1 MTRPALAYVWR
12 RFARSLVVAGLLLFS
27 AAGALRAQQDAKAVV
42 GRAALAYRS
51 LSALRAD
58 FDQLIENQMLGN
70 AESKG
75 VLIQSGEAK
84 LSMRFSEP
92 PGEAIVIDGRYVWV
106 YTPST
111 TPGQVLRL
119 PVPSGGPVYGYN
131 LLAWLL
137 DRPTE
142 RYATSYLRADR
153 LDNRSM
159 DVVEMVPTVPDM
171 PFSRATVW
179 IDRTD
184 GLPRRMEIEELSGQ
198 RRTLTLH
205 NLRINQPVSANT
217 FTFAVPD
224 GVRVV
229 DQG

>member
-1 MTRPALAYVWR
+1 
-12 RFARSLVVAGLLLFS
+12 
-27 AAGALRAQQDAKAVV
+27 
-42 GRAALAYRS
+42 
-51 LSALRAD
+51 
-58 FDQLIENQMLGN
+58 
-70 AESKG
+70 
-75 VLIQSGEAK
+75 
-84 LSMRFSEP
+84 MRFTDP
-92 PGEAIVIDGRYVWV
+92 PGEAIVIDGKYVWV

-137 DRPTE
+137 DRPAE
-142 RYATSYLRADR
+142 RYASTYLRADR
-153 LDNRSM
+153 LDDHTM

-179 IDRTD
+179 LDRAD

-205 NLRINQPVSANT
+205 NLRVNPPVAART
-217 FTFAVPD
+217 FTFDVPD

>member
-1 MTRPALAYVWR
+1 VSPAL
-12 RFARSLVVAGLLLFS
+12 VAGLLAL
-27 AAGALRAQQDAKAVV
+27 ALPGALRAQQDAKAVV

-58 FDQLIENQMLGN
+58 FEQLIENQMIGN
-70 AESKG
+70 SESKG

-84 LSMRFSEP
+84 LSMRFTDP

-111 TPGQVLRL
+111 TPGQVLRI

-137 DRPTE
+137 DRPAE
-142 RYATSYLRADR
+142 RYASAYVRADR
-153 LDNRSM
+153 LDNRTM
-159 DVVEMVPTVPDM
+159 DVVQMVPTVPDM

-179 IDRTD
+179 VDRSD

-205 NLRINQPVSANT
+205 NLRVNQPVAGNT
-217 FTFAVPD
+217 FTFVVPD